1 MKTQMDM
8 AYQKYHE
15 EVNRIGAALMA
26 GGGVKGGDGAGL
38 YGGAI
43 DNFIPTIWSARIL
56 VALQKTLVFAQANI
70 VNRDYEG
77 EIREAGDTV
86 NINSIGDPTVFDY
99 TKNTDMPAPETL
111 TSSQKTLVID
121 QSKAFNFQVDDV
133 DKAQTRPQVMDAAL
147 SRVAYK
153 LADVVDQYLAGKL
166 LAGATL
172 NTIGTTAV
180 PIVPTAAAG
189 VNGAYEQLVDLGVKL
204 DEQNVPTE
212 GRWVVVPP
220 WFHGL
225 LTKDSRFVSYAAVD
239 VLYNRQVGEAAGFAI
254 LVSNNTP
261 TVADPGG
268 TGING
273 VRYKIL
279 AGHAMAATYAEQ
291 INQVEA
297 YRPER
302 RFGDAVKGLHLYGAS
317 VERSE
322 AVAVLTA
329 VRG

>member
-1 MKTQMDM
+1 MHAEL
-8 AYQKYHE
+8 AYRQYHQW
-15 EVNRIGAALMA
+15 VNSVGVALMM
-26 GGGVKGGDGAGL
+26 GA
-38 YGGAI
+38 AI

-56 VALQKTLVFAQANI
+56 VALQKALVFAQPGI

-77 EIREAGDTV
+77 EINEAGDTV
-86 NINSIGDPTVFDY
+86 KINSIGDPTVFDY

-111 TSSQKTLVID
+111 TSSQKTLTITE
-121 QSKAFNFQVDDV
+121 SKAFNFQVDDV

-153 LADVVDQYLAGKL
+153 LADVVDSYLAAEL

-172 NTIGTTAV
+172 NVIGTTNA
-180 PIVPTAAAG
+180 PITPTAAAG

-212 GRWVVVPP
+212 GRWVVIPP
-220 WFHGL
+220 WYHGL
-225 LTKDSRFVSYAAVD
+225 LTKDQRFVSYAAVD
-239 VLYNRQVGEAAGFAI
+239 VLYNRQVGEAAGFNI
-254 LVSNNTP
+254 LVSNNVP
-261 TVADPGG
+261 TVTNATPE
-268 TGING
+268 T
-273 VRYKIL
+273 VYKIL

-291 INQVEA
+291 INSVEA

-302 RFGDAVKGLHLYGAS
+302 RFGDAVKGLHLYGAA

-322 AVAVLTA
+322 AVAVLNA
-329 VRG
+329 VRA